1 MNKNNRKEIIEH
13 FIKWNIY
20 IQDDDKEQEEIMLD
34 ILDNYIDNKHY
45 NFNPFTEIK
54 EKK

>member
-1 MNKNNRKEIIEH
+1 MKNRKEIIEH
-13 FIKWNIY
+13 FINWIAY
-20 IQDDDKEQEEIMLD
+20 VQDDDEEQKEIIMD

-45 NFNPFTEIK
+45 NFNPFTVIK